1 MQNSLLKWL
10 FAIPT
15 GILAALKL
23 NLPFIVIAIVFIIL
37 DCISAYRLNRRVKK
51 NTSKASGKFKSDKG
65 WKAFLTVVS
74 SMVAIVLAWV
84 IQTKILVMYDNLY
97 LPNWTAAV
105 ICFIQ
110 GWSILENE
118 ASCNGSKWAIIA
130 QKIIVDKTERHFD
143 VDLSVLKDDIS
154 NEEKEVRNERAA
166 TNN

>member
-1 MQNSLLKWL
+1 MQNSFIKWL

-15 GILAALKL
+15 GLLAILEP
-23 NLPFIVIAIVFIIL
+23 NLPFIIIAFIFIII
-37 DCISAYRLNRRVKK
+37 DCFSAYRLSRRVKK
-51 NTSKASGKFKSDKG
+51 KTGRAAGKFRSNKG
-65 WKAFLTVVS
+65 WKAFLTALA

-110 GWSILENE
+110 
-118 ASCNGSKWAIIA
+118 AWAILA

-143 VDLSVLKDDIS
+143 VDLSILKDEII
-154 NEEKEVRNERAA
+154 NEEKEVAHEQN
-166 TNN
+166 